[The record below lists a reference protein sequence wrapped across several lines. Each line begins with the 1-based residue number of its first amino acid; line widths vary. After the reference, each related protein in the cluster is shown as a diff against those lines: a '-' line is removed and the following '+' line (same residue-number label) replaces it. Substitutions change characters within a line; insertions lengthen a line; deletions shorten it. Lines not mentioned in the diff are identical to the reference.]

1 MAQRYACIRAFVC
14 LAVLTVGATGLQAQ
28 ERLPYTLDQLVEMLE
43 SGVFAEQRILMLVRE
58 SCIGF
63 RMDEEA
69 TERLREAGASDG
81 LIANLRRGAAS
92 GRICVRLP
100 RVVTTVVVTPVDLE
114 VPVGASRILRAQA
127 LDPDS
132 AQIPNVVFEWSSED
146 TAVAEVS
153 MGGVVLGKTL
163 GETRVVAGAE
173 EGPAGAAR
181 VRVVGAAAA
190 EAGPAELETFAERRA
205 GKSVATAAALGVL
218 VPGGGEFYSG
228 KAAKGAVVLLGAA
241 ASLAAGYLIS
251 SEEVLDVSYEASGVR
266 SCDPGTGSCTYP
278 VNRIEEVEET
288 RQIVIGAAAA
298 GAFWLYGLVDGIRSA
313 RAYRSTP
320 PEDEGDSSPAMSVEL
335 LPPDGVRLTAWGEVD
350 LTFIRVRP

>member
-1 MAQRYACIRAFVC
+1 MPQRCVCITAIIC
-14 LAVLTVGATGLQAQ
+14 LAVLSLGATGLQAQ

-69 TERLREAGASDG
+69 TQRLSEAGATLG
-81 LIANLRRGAAS
+81 LITNLRRV
-92 GRICVRLP
+92 CVKLP
-100 RVVTTVVVTPVDLE
+100 HVVTTVVVSPGDLE

-127 LDPDS
+127 LGPDS
-132 AQIPNVVFEWSSED
+132 VQIPGVMFEWSCED
-146 TAVAEVS
+146 TVVAEVS
-153 MGGVVLGKTL
+153 MGGVVLGKVP
-163 GETRVVAGAE
+163 GETRVVAGTE
-173 EGPAGAAR
+173 EGPAGAAH
-181 VRVVGAAAA
+181 VRVVEAAAA
-190 EAGPAELETFAERRA
+190 EAGPAELETVAARRA

-218 VPGGGEFYSG
+218 VPGGGELYAG
-228 KAAKGAVVLLGAA
+228 KTAKGAAVLLGAA

-251 SEEVLDVSYEASGVR
+251 SEEVLEVSYEATGVR

-320 PEDEGDSSPAMSVEL
+320 LEDEGDSSPAMAVEL
-335 LPPDGVRLTAWGEVD
+335 LPPDGIRLTAWGEVD

>member
-1 MAQRYACIRAFVC
+1 MTQRYVWITAVACLTG
-14 LAVLTVGATGLQAQ
+14 LASGATRVHAQ
-28 ERLPYTLDQLVEMLE
+28 ERLPYSIDQLVQMVE
-43 SGVFAEQRILMLVRE
+43 SRVFSDQRILMLVRE

-69 TERLREAGASDG
+69 TQRLSEAGASWG
-81 LIANLRRGAAS
+81 LIASLRRV
-92 GRICVRLP
+92 CVKLP
-100 RVVTTVVVTPVDLE
+100 RVVTTVMVTPGDLE

-146 TAVAEVS
+146 TVVAEVS
-153 MGGVVLGKTL
+153 MGGVVLGKAP
-163 GETRVVAGAE
+163 GETRIVAGTE
-173 EGPAGAAR
+173 EGPAGAAL
-181 VRVVGAAAA
+181 VRVVEAAAA
-190 EAGPAELETFAERRA
+190 EAGPAQLETVAETRA
-205 GKSVATAAALGVL
+205 GKSVGTAAALGVL
-218 VPGGGEFYSG
+218 VPGGGEFYAG
-228 KAAKGAVVLLGAA
+228 KTAKGAVVLLGAA
-241 ASLAAGYLIS
+241 ASLAAGYLIK

-288 RQIVIGAAAA
+288 RRIVIGAAAA
-298 GAFWLYGLVDGIRSA
+298 GAFWLYGLIDGIRSA

-320 PEDEGDSSPAMSVEL
+320 SDGEDDMSPAMSLEL
-335 LPPDGVRLTAWGEVD
+335 VPPDGVRLTAWGEVE

>member
-1 MAQRYACIRAFVC
+1 MTNRYAWLVAVAC
-14 LAVLTVGATGLQAQ
+14 LASLAPGATRVHAQ
-28 ERLPYTLDQLVEMLE
+28 ERLPYSLEQLVQMVE
-43 SGVFAEQRILMLVRE
+43 SGVFSDQRILMLVRE

-69 TERLREAGASDG
+69 TQRLSEAGASEG
-81 LIANLRRGAAS
+81 LMASLRRV
-92 GRICVRLP
+92 CVNLP
-100 RVVTTVVVTPVDLE
+100 RVVTTVVVSPEDLE

-132 AQIPNVVFEWSSED
+132 AQIAGVLFEWSSED
-146 TAVAEVS
+146 TVVAEVS
-153 MGGVVLGKTL
+153 MGGVVLGKAL
-163 GETRVVAGAE
+163 GETRVVAGTE
-173 EGPAGAAR
+173 EGPAGAAL

-190 EAGPAELETFAERRA
+190 EGGPAELETVAEPAAAA

-218 VPGGGEFYSG
+218 VPGGGELYAG
-228 KAAKGAVVLLGAA
+228 KTAKGAVVLLGAA

-251 SEEVLDVSYEASGVR
+251 SEEVLEVSYEASGVR

-278 VNRIEEVEET
+278 VNRIEKVEET

-320 PEDEGDSSPAMSVEL
+320 LEDEDDSSPAMSVEL
-335 LPPDGVRLTAWGEVD
+335 LPPDGVRLAAWGEVD